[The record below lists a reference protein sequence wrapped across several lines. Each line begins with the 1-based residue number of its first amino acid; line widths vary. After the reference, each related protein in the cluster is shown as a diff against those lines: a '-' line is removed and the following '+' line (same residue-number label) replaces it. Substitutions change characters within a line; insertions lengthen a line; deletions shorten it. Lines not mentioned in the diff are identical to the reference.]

1 MKSKYFA
8 LGACA
13 LALTACDM
21 LGGPKQVTIGPNS
34 TDEQK
39 FAYMLGAQFGGQN
52 FTMIPRQVGAELYED
67 EVVQGIYDNI
77 KAEKDTTFK
86 MQVPA
91 DSMQAIGARFSAK
104 ARERMEKMKPDSA
117 AIANINGDHLKMQAY
132 MDSMSKAMPVEAAPA
147 PTRAPVTLGDAAS
160 DNQKFSYMIGVQFG
174 AQFQSIG
181 KQFNTEFDADYFVL
195 GVRESAAKVRDTTKT
210 MTLPEDSLKA
220 VGERFNE
227 KMKVIREEAIKK
239 QQEEQKKLEAEVAE
253 LKGETLANGMPAK
266 INFKV
271 KATGISTKAE
281 NLEAYAGKPLLMF
294 YFSATC
300 GHCAHAAPQLV
311 EIAKEFNPKGLTSV
325 AIASG
330 GNNKSGIRRF
340 SDDAK
345 FEGAFDVLW
354 DESRQF
360 GELYSDGYVPKVYLV
375 NPDGS
380 YKLYAAFEREKE
392 DLKKEIAELLNGK
405 PVEWKVEAP
414 AVDTAKVDTPA
425 VAQPAPAKADAS
437 TGSATAKPAEAKP
450 AEAKPAAK

>member
-1 MKSKYFA
+1 MIEMKSKIFA
-8 LGACA
+8 FGACA
-13 LALTACDM
+13 LAMVACDM
-21 LGGPKQVTIGPNS
+21 LGSSKQAVIGPNS

-52 FTMIPRQVGAELYED
+52 FTMIPRQVGEELD
-67 EVVQGIYDNI
+67 QDVLVQGIFDNF
-77 KAEKDTTFK
+77 KAEKDSNFK
-86 MQVPA
+86 PQVPG
-91 DSMQAIGARFSAK
+91 DSMQAVGARYTTK
-104 ARERMEKMKPDSA
+104 ARERMEKTRPDSA
-117 AIANINGDHLKMQAY
+117 TIASFEGDNTKIRAY
-132 MDSMSKAMPVEAAPA
+132 MDSVTKAMPVQAAPVPKKA
-147 PTRAPVTLGDAAS
+147 AVTLGANAT
-160 DNQKFSYMIGVQFG
+160 DNQKFSYMIGMQFS
-174 AQFQSIG
+174 AQFISISN
-181 KQFNTEFDADYFVL
+181 QFNTEFDVNYFAL
-195 GVRESAAKVRDTTKT
+195 GVIESAEKTRDTTKV
-210 MTLPEDSLKA
+210 MSLPEDTLKA
-220 VGERFNE
+220 VGLRFNE
-227 KMKVIREEAIKK
+227 RAKVIREEAIKK

-311 EIAKEFNPKGLTSV
+311 EIAKEFNPKGLTSM

-330 GNNKSGIRRF
+330 GNNKPGIRRF

-345 FEGAFDVLW
+345 FDGVFDVLW

-425 VAQPAPAKADAS
+425 VAPAK
-437 TGSATAKPAEAKP
+437 T
-450 AEAKPAAK
+450 EAKPAAPAAAK